1 VPYNG
6 ITAVRDN
13 AIDLGMSSA
22 RYKNLY
28 LSGGVI
34 FDAVSGSATSNTLD
48 DYEEGTWTGVITT
61 TGTDF
66 TTSSRGS
73 DCKYTKIGDTVT
85 AWFSVSIASPTNGT
99 GDLKLTG
106 LPFTSLSGNT
116 TYRTGTIDWGRTD
129 NVASLQVNGYLAGNA
144 TEITFTSLRDANTSL
159 AFPASNL
166 NGQVTPY
173 FTGRIT
179 YKTA

>member
-1 VPYNG
+1 MHSDGYHQFQVADTEIVRING
-6 ITAVRDN
+6 EGIAFNGD
-13 AIDLGMSSA
+13 SA
-22 RYKNLY
+22 AAN
-28 LSGGVI
+28 S
-34 FDAVSGSATSNTLD
+34 LD

-66 TTSSRGS
+66 TSSSRGS
-73 DCKYTKIGDTVT
+73 DCKYTKIGDTVV
-85 AWFSVSIASPTNGT
+85 AHFSVSIASPSSGS

-116 TYRTGTIDWGRTD
+116 TYRTGLIDWGRTD
-129 NVASLQVNGYLAGNA
+129 NAASLQVNGTLAGNA

-159 AFPASNL
+159 AFPASNM
-166 NGQVTPY
+166 NGQVTPF
-173 FTGRIT
+173 FTGSII